1 MNEFL
6 TVIALASIPALGNFI
21 GGLLAEGVDVSRRTL
36 SLALHAA
43 AGILLAV
50 VGVELMPQA
59 LQAQPPWAVVLAFA
73 AGGGF
78 YILVDE
84 SIKFM
89 EARYSSE
96 TGSSN
101 AWVIFFGVSIDLF
114 SDGVMIGAGSTIAL
128 SLGLLLALGQV
139 SADIPEGFALT
150 ADFKHQ
156 GLDRAR
162 RMLLS
167 AFFMIPVFLGA
178 TLGYWIVRDQPQIVK
193 LSLLAFTAG
202 ILITLVVE
210 GMMPEAHQVKDAR
223 LSALVFILGFALFTL
238 LSLYLG

>member
-6 TVIALASIPALGNFI
+6 TVIALASLPAIGNFV
-21 GGLLAEGVDVSRRTL
+21 GGLLAEGLDVSRRTL

-43 AGILLAV
+43 AGILMAV

-59 LQAQPPWAVVLAFA
+59 LQAQPSWLVVLAFA

-78 YILVDE
+78 YILVDGA
-84 SIKFM
+84 IKFM
-89 EARYSSE
+89 EARYSS
-96 TGSSN
+96 GSGTAG
-101 AWVIFFGVSIDLF
+101 AWVIFFGVSVDLF

-139 SADIPEGFALT
+139 SADLPEGFALT

-156 GLDRAR
+156 GLSRAKR
-162 RMLLS
+162 LLAS
-167 AFFMIPVFLGA
+167 AFFMVPVYLGA
-178 TLGYWIVRDQPQIVK
+178 TLGYWIVRDEPQVVK

-210 GMMPEAHQVKDAR
+210 GMMPEAHQVEDAR
-223 LSALVFILGFALFTL
+223 LSALVFVLGFALFTL

>member
-6 TVIALASIPALGNFI
+6 TVIALASLPAIGNFA
-21 GGLLAEGVDVSRRTL
+21 GGLLAEGIDVSRRSL

-43 AGILLAV
+43 AGILMAV

-59 LQAQPPWAVVLAFA
+59 LQAQPSWIVVLAFA

-84 SIKFM
+84 SIKYL
-89 EARYSSE
+89 EACYSSKSG
-96 TGSSN
+96 TAG
-101 AWVIFFGVSIDLF
+101 AWVIFFGVSVDLF

-139 SADIPEGFALT
+139 SADLPEGFALT

-156 GLDRAR
+156 GLSRAKR
-162 RMLLS
+162 LLIS
-167 AFFMIPVFLGA
+167 AFFMVPVYLGA
-178 TLGYWIVRDQPQIVK
+178 TLGYWIVRDEPQVVK

-210 GMMPEAHQVKDAR
+210 GMMPEAHQIEDAR
-223 LSALVFILGFALFTL
+223 LSALVFVLGFALFTL